1 MRPLARL
8 GRVHQHDR
16 AADLRHHLQ
25 RAIIPQQGRDVVN
38 DRRPRRQRGLHH
50 RGLARV
56 DRDERAA
63 AREPFDHGDDAANL
77 VAFPH
82 GGGTRPRR
90 FAADIDQR
98 CTGRRQ
104 HHAGTGGR
112 SRIVVQRAAVGEAVG
127 RDVEDA
133 RDARLVEAQR
143 ALAQHQRCARRGDRG
158 VELGRALVRE
168 QRVEIGDRDGAAAI
182 VLDHFIGGEPE
193 HPAGEPR
200 NLSVAPDG
208 GVDELDRAEVERG
221 HRSFLYRSPAEAGAQ
236 SRNAN
241 RVAPRRI
248 TATLA
253 TGPRHAPGNR
263 SV

>member
-16 AADLRHHLQ
+16 AARLRHHFE
-25 RAIIPQQGRDVVN
+25 RAIVPQQGRDIV
-38 DRRPRRQRGLHH
+38 DDCRARAQRRLHH

-63 AREPFDHGDDAANL
+63 AREPFDHGEDAANL

-90 FAADIDQR
+90 FAADIDHR
-98 CTGRRQ
+98 RPRRRKRDPGTRGRR
-104 HHAGTGGR
+104 
-112 SRIVVQRAAVGEAVG
+112 RIVVQRAAVGETVG

-133 RDARLVEAQR
+133 RDARLIEAQR
-143 ALAQHQRCARRGDRG
+143 AFAQHQWRARRCDRG
-158 VELGRALVRE
+158 VQPGRALVGQ
-168 QRVEIGDRDGAAAI
+168 QRIEIGDRDGATAV
-182 VLDHFIGGEPE
+182 VLDHFIGREPQ
-193 HPAGEPR
+193 HPACQPR
-200 NLSVAPDG
+200 DLTVAPDG
-208 GVDELDRAEVERG
+208 GIDELDRAEVERG